1 MSNVV
6 KRGSDNIQLVRQ
18 IQQFLHIAVD
28 GNFGP
33 KTERFVVAWQSENGL
48 VADGIVGRKTLESM
62 GILDTDYRAKTSIT
76 KTGLRILPYH
86 LDKNQYITQELP
98 ILNDYVMI
106 HHTAGHANPY
116 NQIVGWNNDN
126 LGRIATEF
134 IIGGPDAKTGIDTY
148 DGAVLQAFPE
158 GSQAWHIGKVGSSH
172 MVRHTVGIELCNFG
186 YLDDNF
192 ETYVGTQV
200 KPNQLVTLKEEFR
213 GFKHWHKYSDE
224 QLKSLKKLLLHIGE
238 RDNIELRV
246 GLIDWVRQ
254 EGAKGFEF
262 KHEAYQGKVKGLLT
276 HTNVRKDKYDC
287 SPQPELLD
295 MLLSI

>member
-1 MSNVV
+1 
-6 KRGSDNIQLVRQ
+6 L
-18 IQQFLHIAVD
+18 
-28 GNFGP
+28 
-33 KTERFVVAWQSENGL
+33 
-48 VADGIVGRKTLESM
+48 
-62 GILDTDYRAKTSIT
+62 
-76 KTGLRILPYH
+76 
-86 LDKNQYITQELP
+86 
-98 ILNDYVMI
+98 
-106 HHTAGHANPY
+106 
-116 NQIVGWNNDN
+116 
-126 LGRIATEF
+126 
-134 IIGGPDAKTGIDTY
+134 
-148 DGAVLQAFPE
+148 
-158 GSQAWHIGKVGSSH
+158 
-172 MVRHTVGIELCNFG
+172 
-186 YLDDNF
+186 
-192 ETYVGTQV
+192 VGTQV